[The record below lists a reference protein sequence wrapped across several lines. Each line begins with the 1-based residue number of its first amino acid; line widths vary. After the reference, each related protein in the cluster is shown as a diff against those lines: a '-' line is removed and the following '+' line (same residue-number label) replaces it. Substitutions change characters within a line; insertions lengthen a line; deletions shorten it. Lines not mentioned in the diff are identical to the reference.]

1 MTNPTSDLRQARSWC
16 RPPSAWPCPPRSW
29 RWWSRWGSGWPRSP
43 RPPRGRPG
51 WRCWWGGGRRRRARR
66 PWVWISSCTCNVR
79 RDELRFSV
87 HFSLDT
93 TQTIWKFSRL
103 KLVHKSLYLVF
114 TFPALLLPWWGLR
127 PRLPGGTWS
136 WSLDRTGTRTPS
148 PSTRQHL
155 LFYFPHFYWD
165 IICFSIIRSS
175 NRIRY
180 RSSSRDSIFH
190 ICIYIHIVL
199 VYFLTCSS

>member
-1 MTNPTSDLRQARSWC
+1 M
-16 RPPSAWPCPPRSW
+16 
-29 RWWSRWGSGWPRSP
+29 
-43 RPPRGRPG
+43 
-51 WRCWWGGGRRRRARR
+51 
-66 PWVWISSCTCNVR
+66 
-79 RDELRFSV
+79 RFSF

-155 LFYFPHFYWD
+155 LFYFPHFYWG

-190 ICIYIHIVL
+190 ICIYIFILFSSISLLVLHKDEVEDTVEYSIDEVRESQIENEEVCNCSHPLVPCKQHVNKMSGRLIFWIPNSRNGDTKIV
-199 VYFLTCSS
+199 CMRGIMH